1 VSARSVAVTIALI
14 AVTTATLLLVVA
26 DGGGVLR
33 VVLGLVTALLVPGW
47 AVLRLLRLE
56 ADAMTQLGLAV
67 AISTTI
73 DILIVLPLFYLRV
86 WSIEL
91 AVVALTL
98 VILGLIAFGIPFIR
112 RGVGQ
117 RAREAVA
124 ALNRGGFA

>member
-1 VSARSVAVTIALI
+1 VAVTIALI